1 MHQHHRKSAD
11 FCNLDTWQFDQFAL
25 LASLGFDKATSHSF
39 QACPREKEGAVS
51 RPQSAINTYIYIYI
65 CIYKYYIYRYV
76 YKWGMVSTTYFLEC
90 LAKT

>member
-39 QACPREKEGAVS
+39 QACPIEKEGAVS
-51 RPQSAINTYIYIYI
+51 RPLSAINTYIYIDY
-65 CIYKYYIYRYV
+65 
-76 YKWGMVSTTYFLEC
+76 L
-90 LAKT
+90 

>member
-1 MHQHHRKSAD
+1 MQQHHRKSAD

-51 RPQSAINTYIYIYI
+51 RPLSAINTHIYNYIYAHTIHIYIYIYV
-65 CIYKYYIYRYV
+65 YYIHIYII
-76 YKWGMVSTTYFLEC
+76 
-90 LAKT
+90 